1 MQRTC
6 MNISPSALY
15 WLRCENSLPTR
26 GLEQRVDGLHN
37 QSHTK
42 GLAQAVAEPK
52 IQIRL
57 FSDSCRGQ
65 RIFQSS

>member
-1 MQRTC
+1 MYRTC

-15 WLRCENSLPTR
+15 WLRCENSLPTG

-37 QSHTK
+37 QPHTK
-42 GLAQAVAEPK
+42 GLAQAIAEPK

-57 FSDSCRGQ
+57 FSDDGGGP
-65 RIFQSS
+65 RIFQGS